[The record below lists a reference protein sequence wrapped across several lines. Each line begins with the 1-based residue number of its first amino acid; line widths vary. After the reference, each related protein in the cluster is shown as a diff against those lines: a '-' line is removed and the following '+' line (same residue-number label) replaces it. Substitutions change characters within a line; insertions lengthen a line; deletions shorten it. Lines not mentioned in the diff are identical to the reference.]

1 MKNKF
6 TQLKK
11 SFDVESLKLARM
23 KGRCEEKEKILEDT
37 TNRLKKNEEEIG
49 IYKDVNLLFEKVS
62 VIARKKIK
70 DEIELLVT
78 HGLRSVFED
87 PDIKF
92 VVSFISRRNQ
102 IEADFYLE
110 WVEAGK
116 RIKGNITDTYGGG
129 VVDIISVILRL
140 IVLELA
146 LIPGPLFLDE
156 PGKMISEQ
164 YIPNFGKFL
173 IELSKTFGRQIILIT
188 HNEVLS
194 EYAAKTFNVQLNEKG
209 ESIVNGQTQHYI

>member
-6 TQLKK
+6 VQLKK
-11 SFDVESLKLARM
+11 SFDEESLELARM
-23 KGRCEEKEKILEDT
+23 KGRCEEKEKTLEDI
-37 TNRLKKNEEEIG
+37 TNRLKKNEEEIE
-49 IYKDVNLLFEKVS
+49 IYKDVNLLFEKAS

-78 HGLRSVFED
+78 HGLQSVFED
-87 PDIKF
+87 PDIEFKVEF
-92 VVSFISRRNQ
+92 LSRRNQ

-110 WVEAGK
+110 WVEVGR

-129 VVDIISVILRL
+129 IVDIISIILRL
-140 IVLELA
+140 VVLELA
-146 LIPGPLFLDE
+146 GIPGPLFLDE

-194 EYAAKTFNVQLNEKG
+194 EYAHKTFNVQLNEKG
-209 ESIVNGQTQHYI
+209 ESIVGGGEQR